1 MIYHKQ
7 SYEWNIG
14 QTDAMTFIDSFAL
27 IQIANYDELIIIEQ
41 KKDIFYEKH
50 ALETNAYSFQDHIIE

>member
-14 QTDAMTFIDSFAL
+14 QTEAMTFIDSVAL
-27 IQIANYDELIIIEQ
+27 IKIADEFLIIEQ
-41 KKDIFYEKH
+41 NKDIFYEKH
-50 ALETNAYSFQDHIIE
+50 ALETNAYSFQDHIVE